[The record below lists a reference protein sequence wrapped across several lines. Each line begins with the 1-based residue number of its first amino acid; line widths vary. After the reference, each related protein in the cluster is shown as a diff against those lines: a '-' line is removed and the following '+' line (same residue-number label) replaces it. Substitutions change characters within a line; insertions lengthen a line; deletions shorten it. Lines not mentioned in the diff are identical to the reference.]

1 MKKQTSNLNK
11 TYPAFQNVRNI
22 SQELHLLLASDKE
35 HEKVFCNA
43 PVARLRNSKSFKDR
57 TL

>member
-22 SQELHLLLASDKE
+22 SQELHLLLAPGME
-35 HEKVFCNA
+35 HKKVFSD
-43 PVARLRNSKSFKDR
+43 VAFL
-57 TL
+57 